1 MNKIIIGFIGKL
13 SSGKGTACSY
23 LVEKYQAQIVMFS
36 QSLRDILDRVYLSHT
51 RENMQ
56 KLSQILREHFSQD
69 ILANI
74 AAEDAKK
81 VEAEIVAID
90 GVRRPKD
97 LEYLRRMP
105 NFFLVS
111 IEADQEIRYQ
121 RMLRRGQNP
130 GESAGEL
137 TFEQFQKNESA
148 EAESLIDEVA
158 RVAKFKI
165 NNNGTKEDL
174 YQRVEDIVKQARG

>member
-74 AAEDAKK
+74 AA
-81 VEAEIVAID
+81 
-90 GVRRPKD
+90 
-97 LEYLRRMP
+97 
-105 NFFLVS
+105 
-111 IEADQEIRYQ
+111 
-121 RMLRRGQNP
+121 
-130 GESAGEL
+130 
-137 TFEQFQKNESA
+137 
-148 EAESLIDEVA
+148 
-158 RVAKFKI
+158 
-165 NNNGTKEDL
+165 
-174 YQRVEDIVKQARG
+174 

>member
-1 MNKIIIGFIGKL
+1 MQKIIIGFIGKL
-13 SSGKGTACSY
+13 SVGKGTACAY
-23 LVEKYQAQIVMFS
+23 LAEKYGSKTIMFS
-36 QSLRDILDRVYLSHT
+36 QSLRDILARIYLPHT

-56 KLSQILREHFSQD
+56 KLSQVLREHFSQD

-97 LEYLRRMP
+97 FEYLRRMAD
-105 NFFLVS
+105 FFLVS
-111 IEADQEIRYQ
+111 IEADQKIRYQ
-121 RMLRRGQNP
+121 RMLGRGQNP
-130 GESAGEL
+130 GESADEL

-148 EAESLIDEVA
+148 EAESLIEAVA
-158 RVAKFKI
+158 KEAKFKI

-174 YQRVEDIVKQARG
+174 YKQIEKILNEIR